1 MSPVS
6 PPQPAKRRSD
16 AGFTLIEMLVAMVI
30 LSVSMLALTALTITA
45 MKTNMRTDLRSTAV
59 RLCDEKAEEFTA
71 APIDA
76 IVTDN
81 ETRSVSLRNGA
92 VSKDFQIE
100 WSVTP
105 QGNDLKQIEI
115 NVKCDDKVYQRTVVF
130 KHRSS

>member
-1 MSPVS
+1 MGDRATFSS
-6 PPQPAKRRSD
+6 RGSEQ
-16 AGFTLIEMLVAMVI
+16 GFSLIEMLVAMVI

-45 MKTNMRTDLRSTAV
+45 MKTNMRTDLRNTAI

-71 APIDA
+71 APIDG
-76 IVTDN
+76 IVTAN
-81 ETRSVSLRNGA
+81 ETRHVSLRNGA
-92 VSKDFQIE
+92 VSKNFQIE
-100 WSVTP
+100 WTVTP